1 MELLKQTSQSEIYE
15 KVKII
20 VRVRPTLK
28 EENPHDFVEILD
40 VKILKFLIF
49 SF

>member
-1 MELLKQTSQSEIYE
+1 MELLKQISQPNLDE

-28 EENPHDFVEILD
+28 EEDKNDFVEILD
-40 VKILKFLIF
+40 VN
-49 SF
+49 